1 MSPLPSPKRSAS
13 SNNSAGTKILVTAAS
28 LATMMGGWA
37 ALALQQSTLN
47 AQNSVDVADDASQ
60 VVLDLPPLPTLVPE
74 PSSIPTITS
83 PNRPVYSPITFS
95 PYSTPTVNPPVV
107 AAQSGGNKNTS
118 QKELANKSA
127 NKSGN
132 KSASGAANKPA
143 KDPVAKTGSS
153 K

>member
-47 AQNSVDVADDASQ
+47 AQNSVDGSEDASQ

-74 PSSIPTITS
+74 PSSIE
-83 PNRPVYSPITFS
+83 
-95 PYSTPTVNPPVV
+95 
-107 AAQSGGNKNTS
+107 K
-118 QKELANKSA
+118 
-127 NKSGN
+127 
-132 KSASGAANKPA
+132 
-143 KDPVAKTGSS
+143 
-153 K
+153 